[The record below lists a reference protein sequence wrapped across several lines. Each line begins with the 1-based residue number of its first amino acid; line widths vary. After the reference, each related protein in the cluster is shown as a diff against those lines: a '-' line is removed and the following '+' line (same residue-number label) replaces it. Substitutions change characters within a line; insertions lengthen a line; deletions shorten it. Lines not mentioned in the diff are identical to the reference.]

1 MPPIDKLETTFG
13 SGGDGNCFCAGRKVT
28 VGHEIAGDFFVIQR
42 AFRNQARATEVPLPA
57 LPSPR
62 KEALRESGNEARL
75 YDQPNKCLERGQ
87 YGKRVIHRDVTRE
100 EPTPVETGHTEHE
113 SAEW

>member
-1 MPPIDKLETTFG
+1 MVEPIRRDVLRHR
-13 SGGDGNCFCAGRKVT
+13 AGA
-28 VGHEIAGDFFVIQR
+28 ILSW
-42 AFRNQARATEVPLPA
+42 ATRCTLTGAA
-57 LPSPR
+57 LPR
-62 KEALRESGNEARL
+62 KEALGEGGNKARL

-87 YGKRVIHRDVTRE
+87 YGKRVIHRDVARE